1 VGLTSG
7 SLIGLLFFV
16 TAALIAGT
24 VWIWPQRY
32 GSVLRTAATR
42 AGLLLSSHLALAL
55 AVLVALNAHFLF
67 FSSWD
72 ELIGTG
78 GGAGLESG
86 AQPLKPASKERPG
99 GKERPGTSV
108 PLANDGSVTSSGLS
122 SSGPAM
128 AAMVTGR
135 KVSTRHPEITGDIE
149 HVMVRGAIS
158 GIKAEAYVMLPAQY
172 FQKQYAKHRFPTVIM
187 LTGYP
192 GNPRALIRLLHFPSI
207 VQKSEQAGQ
216 AQPMIYVLMRPT
228 VAPPRDTECTDIPGG
243 PQVETFFGTD
253 LPRAISAAFHTNPGR
268 GGWAIMGDSTG
279 GYCAAKIAMK
289 HSDRFSTAVSL
300 SGYFHA
306 LKDITTG
313 DLYGGSQ
320 AIRNDNDLLW
330 RAQHLPPPPI
340 NILVT
345 SCKVGERTYPQAQA
359 FLTLARAPMRAD
371 SLILDSGGHNYQTF
385 ARMLPGALQWLS
397 SHLVGA

>member
-7 SLIGLLFFV
+7 SLIGLLFIV
-16 TAALIAGT
+16 TAALVAGT
-24 VWIWPQRY
+24 VWMWPQRA
-32 GSVLRTAATR
+32 GSRLRTLATR

-55 AVLVALNAHFLF
+55 AVLVTLNAHFLF

-78 GGAGLESG
+78 GDGGVESAGE
-86 AQPLKPASKERPG
+86 PLKPAG
-99 GKERPGTSV
+99 GKQPVTLAGNGT
-108 PLANDGSVTSSGLS
+108 VTSSGGGAV
-122 SSGPAM
+122 GPAL
-128 AAMVTGR
+128 ASMVTGR
-135 KVSTRHPEITGDIE
+135 KITNPHPELNGDIE
-149 HVMVRGAIS
+149 HVTVHGAIS
-158 GIKAEAYVMLPAQY
+158 GIKADAYVELPAQY
-172 FQKQYAKHRFPTVIM
+172 FQKPYAKRRFPTTVM

-207 VQKSEQAGQ
+207 VHTGEVSGKV
-216 AQPMIYVLMRPT
+216 QPMIYVLMRPT

-253 LPRAISAAFHTNPGR
+253 LPRAISAAFRANPNR
-268 GGWAIMGDSTG
+268 NGWAMMGDSTG
-279 GYCAAKIAMK
+279 GYCAAKIAMR

-313 DLYGGSQ
+313 DLYGGSP
-320 AIRNDNDLLW
+320 AIRNENDLLW

-359 FLTLARAPMRAD
+359 FLALARPPMRAD
-371 SLILDSGGHNYQTF
+371 SLLLDSGGHNYQTF
-385 ARMLPGALQWLS
+385 ARMLPGALGWLS